1 MNKEFF
7 QQVFQAQQGYVYR
20 YAGTVPDGE
29 SAAHYIT
36 DAFAAAAGTN
46 LLTTVVTELSA
57 YNLTVIY
64 VNSDEK
70 LNNSADFELITDLV
84 PPVTIVQEPVVVE
97 PVPPIEPPT
106 EG

>member
-7 QQVFQAQQGYVYR
+7 QRLFQAKHGYVYR

-36 DAFAAAAGTN
+36 DAFATSTSTN
-46 LLTTVVTELSA
+46 LLNTVVIELTTF
-57 YNLTVIY
+57 NVTVIY
-64 VNSDEK
+64 ANSVEN
-70 LNNSADFELITDLV
+70 LNNSLDFVLITDLIPDV
-84 PPVTIVQEPVVVE
+84 VIEQLPVVE
-97 PVPPIEPPT
+97 ESTPPT